1 MRFTLMTKLLAAA
14 GSLLLCSCGGGSGLT
29 VKTSD
34 GKAKEVAVKS
44 GAFLNVPDSTSSGQ
58 VTRHLV
64 CVANYEMT
72 LPPGA
77 RASNLEARVEKADQ
91 VKVCFKLNGPVGFDE
106 GAPIK
111 AATYPVASFSGPYQP
126 DKVGTTGTTIHLFEN
141 GAERKEYFN
150 SAHMK
155 GQVEI
160 TSASADAV
168 SGEINLTDGKSEIK
182 GGFRAE
188 KVKKS

>member
-1 MRFTLMTKLLAAA
+1 
-14 GSLLLCSCGGGSGLT
+14 
-29 VKTSD
+29 
-34 GKAKEVAVKS
+34 
-44 GAFLNVPDSTSSGQ
+44 
-58 VTRHLV
+58 
-64 CVANYEMT
+64 MT

-77 RASNLEARVEKADQ
+77 SVANLEARVDKADQ
-91 VKVCFKLNGPVGFDE
+91 VKICFKLNGPVGFDE
-106 GAPIK
+106 KAQIK
-111 AATYPVASFSGPYQP
+111 TAAYPVASFSGPYQP
-126 DKVGTTGTTIHLFEN
+126 DRVGTTGTTIRVYEN

-150 SAHMK
+150 AAHMK

-160 TSASADAV
+160 TSASADSV